1 MYKYFKPRIFNGEK
15 FMLFFSREL
24 SLEEKNVYMEALA
37 FVLDIGHSK
46 TEAKKDYMEAQMAE
60 IGLSKKDFRGA
71 KKVKT
76 AEDLAKDIKG
86 TGDIKVKRFILR
98 EMILLALADHELT
111 DEEIQTIYQIGTC
124 SGLKEEKISDF
135 FLWAAKGIEWQ
146 IEGTQL
152 VEDNL

>member
-1 MYKYFKPRIFNGEK
+1 
-15 FMLFFSREL
+15 MLF
-24 SLEEKNVYMEALA
+24 LA
-37 FVLDIGHSK
+37 ETCRL
-46 TEAKKDYMEAQMAE
+46 TKKRLYGSV
-60 IGLSKKDFRGA
+60 GLYSERRQKQQRRKERIYGNTNGRNRPEQKDFRSA

-76 AEDLAKDIKG
+76 AGELAKDIKG
-86 TGDIKVKRFILR
+86 IGDIKIKRFILR

>member
-1 MYKYFKPRIFNGEK
+1 
-15 FMLFFSREL
+15 
-24 SLEEKNVYMEALA
+24 
-37 FVLDIGHSK
+37 
-46 TEAKKDYMEAQMAE
+46 MAE
-60 IGLSKKDFRGA
+60 IGLSKKDFRSA

-76 AEDLAKDIKG
+76 AGELAKDIKG
-86 TGDIKVKRFILR
+86 IGDIKVKRFILR

-135 FLWAAKGIEWQ
+135 FLWAAKGTEWQ

>member
-1 MYKYFKPRIFNGEK
+1 
-15 FMLFFSREL
+15 MLFFSRDL
-24 SLEEKNVYMEALA
+24 SVDEKNVYMEALA
-37 FVLDIGHSK
+37 FILNVGKSNND
-46 TEAKKDYMEAQMAE
+46 AKKEYMETQMAE
-60 IGLSKKDFRGA
+60 IGLSKKDFRSA

-76 AEDLAKDIKG
+76 AGELAKDIKG
-86 TGDIKVKRFILR
+86 IGDIKIKRFILR

>member
-1 MYKYFKPRIFNGEK
+1 
-15 FMLFFSREL
+15 MLFFSRDL
-24 SLEEKNVYMEALA
+24 SVDEKNVYMEALA
-37 FVLDIGHSK
+37 FILNVGKSNND
-46 TEAKKDYMEAQMAE
+46 AKKEYMETQMAE
-60 IGLSKKDFRGA
+60 IGLSKKDFRSA

-76 AEDLAKDIKG
+76 AGELAK
-86 TGDIKVKRFILR
+86 DIKVKRFILR

>member
-1 MYKYFKPRIFNGEK
+1 MKILVSNAGSTSLKFKLFDMPEETALCDARVERVGSRDAAIFTYVNLITGEK
-15 FMLFFSREL
+15 KRMDGLCVAEYTDGIDLFLQELTREGTG
-24 SLEEKNVYMEALA
+24 
-37 FVLDIGHSK
+37 VLGDIGEVEAVGFK
-46 TEAKKDYMEAQMAE
+46 TVIAHEHL
-60 IGLSKKDFRGA
+60 G
-71 KKVKT
+71 
-76 AEDLAKDIKG
+76 
-86 TGDIKVKRFILR
+86 
-98 EMILLALADHELT
+98 DHELT

>member
-1 MYKYFKPRIFNGEK
+1 
-15 FMLFFSREL
+15 MLFFSRDL
-24 SLEEKNVYMEALA
+24 SVDEKNVYMEALA
-37 FVLDIGHSK
+37 FILNVGKSNND
-46 TEAKKDYMEAQMAE
+46 AKKEYMETQMAE
-60 IGLSKKDFRGA
+60 IGLSKKDFRSA

-76 AEDLAKDIKG
+76 AGELAKDIKG
-86 TGDIKVKRFILR
+86 IG
-98 EMILLALADHELT
+98 